1 MSDKNYEKSNKV
13 VKLARLSKLKSATKK
28 LYQKLREAGTV
39 KETEL
44 CKLANMICG
53 DLKVAPVSVAY
64 SGRQPHSTSAN
75 AWTGKTRIN
84 KKTLGQYSTG
94 MHVIR
99 IFKHTAVQKKEITAK
114 VALDTLLHELC
125 HHFDYEIVKLNKSIH
140 SSGFYKRI
148 GSLSS
153 ALS

>member
-1 MSDKNYEKSNKV
+1 MSDKNYERSNKV
-13 VKLARLSKLKSATKK
+13 VKLAGLSKLKASTKK
-28 LYQKLREAGTV
+28 FYQKLREVGTV

-64 SGRQPHSTSAN
+64 IGRQPHSTSVN
-75 AWTGKTRIN
+75 TWTGKTRTS

-99 IFKHTAVQKKEITAK
+99 IFKYTAVKKKEITAK

-125 HHFDYEIVKLNKSIH
+125 HHFDYKIVKLNKSIH

-148 GSLSS
+148 GSLAD
-153 ALS
+153 ALK